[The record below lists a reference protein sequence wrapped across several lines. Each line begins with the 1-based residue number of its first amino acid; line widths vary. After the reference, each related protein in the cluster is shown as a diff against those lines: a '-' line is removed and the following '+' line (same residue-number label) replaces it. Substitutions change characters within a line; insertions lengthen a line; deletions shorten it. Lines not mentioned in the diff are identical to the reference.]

1 MSSNNIST
9 SISSGSGS
17 ITTKSNGNKI
27 ISRITNYN
35 DSYSISMDFNNTA
48 IKEKLSEEIKKE
60 VINLLLNDPDNEIVE
75 LAENYLVGCV
85 EEAMNAPDK
94 NSVIK
99 KYLSNIKKDLTET
112 IDEKC
117 GNLNI
122 AIEKYLRENNYM
134 DFSNTSNYIQYE
146 LENNPTN
153 KIKVLQDRIDV
164 LSKIVND
171 LCVKLEYFTYY
182 DSSDYGT
189 YSNGYEKTFRSQ
201 TGRG

>member
-1 MSSNNIST
+1 MSLVSHIFFKIAN
-9 SISSGSGS
+9 
-17 ITTKSNGNKI
+17 TK
-27 ISRITNYN
+27 
-35 DSYSISMDFNNTA
+35 DS
-48 IKEKLSEEIKKE
+48 
-60 VINLLLNDPDNEIVE
+60 E
-75 LAENYLVGCV
+75 LEACEYL
-85 EEAMNAPDK
+85 
-94 NSVIK
+94 
-99 KYLSNIKKDLTET
+99 DLFARKCGFSTET

>member
-9 SISSGSGS
+9 SISSSSGS
-17 ITTKSNGNKI
+17 ITSKNNGNKI
-27 ISRITNYN
+27 ISTISNYN
-35 DSYSISMDFNNTA
+35 DCYSISMDFNNTA
-48 IKEKLSEEIKKE
+48 IRNKLSEEIKKE

-117 GNLNI
+117 GNLNV

-134 DFSNTSNYIQYE
+134 DFTSTTNYLQYK
-146 LENNPTN
+146 LENNPTSE
-153 KIKVLQDRIDV
+153 IKKLQDRIDV
-164 LSKIVND
+164 LSKIVSD
-171 LCVKLEYFTYY
+171 LCVKLDYFTYY
-182 DSSDYGT
+182 DSSDYGI
-189 YSNGYEKTFRSQ
+189 YSNGYEKIFRSQ